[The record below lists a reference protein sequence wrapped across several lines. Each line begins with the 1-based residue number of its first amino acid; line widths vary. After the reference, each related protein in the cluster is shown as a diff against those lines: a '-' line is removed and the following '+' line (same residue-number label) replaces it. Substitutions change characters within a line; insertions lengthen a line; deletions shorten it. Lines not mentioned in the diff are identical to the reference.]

1 MKIAILTSG
10 ILPVPA
16 VLGGAVENLIDFY
29 LDYNNRYQIHDIT
42 VYSVYHKD
50 VKKHPALNSKVNH
63 YAYIYVDC
71 WSAKVKR
78 YLYHLCHKNE
88 YYNHFIEFFFE
99 QCYKKLSK
107 KNFDIIL
114 LENRPGY
121 AYKLSKRGYTN
132 IQLHLHNDLLNETTP
147 YANEIFQSLSKI
159 VTVSNFIKERVF
171 SISQI
176 NKVQTV
182 YNGIDLSIFS
192 KEYRNHIN
200 RSKLGIKENDFVI
213 IYSGRINSDKGISEL
228 IDAIILLQDVP
239 QIKLLVI
246 GSPFFGNASEDDFTR
261 NLKKKSEIIKQN
273 IYFTG
278 YIPYSE
284 MPDYLNLADVAV
296 IPSIWDDPFP
306 TTVLEAQAMALPLI
320 VTNRGGILE
329 EIGTDNAIIVPTGPQ
344 FALRLSQAI
353 LHLFNNPEQRI
364 AMGILS
370 LSNSKKFS
378 KDRFSKD
385 ILNIITE

>member
-63 YAYIYVDC
+63 YAYINVDC

-284 MPDYLNLADVAV
+284 MSDYLNLADVAV